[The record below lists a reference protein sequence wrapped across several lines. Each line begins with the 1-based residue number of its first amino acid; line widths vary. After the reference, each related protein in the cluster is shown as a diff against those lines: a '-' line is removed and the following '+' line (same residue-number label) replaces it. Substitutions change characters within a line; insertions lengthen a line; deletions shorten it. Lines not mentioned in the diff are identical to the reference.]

1 MVDGSPLALLGI
13 RPTHAMV
20 QFTGAPN
27 PLTPRDRAFMD
38 MGFTALDRNFS
49 ADFTT
54 DPAWRITLSRSG
66 TYEVSYK
73 SEGTQLAGRRP
84 APPVWL
90 TTVRSTGRCLLVFQH
105 TAGREVA
112 AAELLR
118 YMSAG
123 NALAVGAGYT
133 GS

>member
-13 RPTHAMV
+13 RPTHHMI

-38 MGFTALDRNFS
+38 MGFTTLARNFS

-54 DPAWRITLSRSG
+54 DPAWRVTLSPAG

-73 SEGTQLAGRRP
+73 SEGTQLAGSRP

-90 TTVRSTGRCLLVFQH
+90 TTVRSTGRCLLVWQH

-118 YMSAG
+118 DMSAG
-123 NALAVGAGYT
+123 NVLAVGAGYT
-133 GS
+133 ST